1 MMKKKY
7 EHVFFDLDHTL
18 WDFETNSHA
27 TLKHILELN
36 KDLFP
41 LEISYHDFYSKYY
54 VWNNYYWDLFVK
66 NKIERE
72 VLRVIRF
79 EKTLLDF
86 QIINTKLANRLAH
99 DYLDLLPNQKELMPH
114 ALDVLEYLE
123 TRYQIHIITNGFE
136 RVQLKKI
143 KNSSI
148 EKYFTHIISSEAA
161 QASKPDRKIFDYAFN
176 ISGANALN
184 SIYIGDSIEADVKG
198 AINSNLDYIFF
209 NPNKSISEMEHDN
222 EIHSLHEIKNI
233 L

>member
-1 MMKKKY
+1 M
-7 EHVFFDLDHTL
+7 
-18 WDFETNSHA
+18 
-27 TLKHILELN
+27 
-36 KDLFP
+36 
-41 LEISYHDFYSKYY
+41 
-54 VWNNYYWDLFVK
+54 
-66 NKIERE
+66 
-72 VLRVIRF
+72 
-79 EKTLLDF
+79 
-86 QIINTKLANRLAH
+86 
-99 DYLDLLPNQKELMPH
+99 
-114 ALDVLEYLE
+114 
-123 TRYQIHIITNGFE
+123 
-136 RVQLKKI
+136 QLKKI